1 MFDAMMDALHSAMK
15 AIGYGD
21 VNLVVGETGWPTSCD
36 GYEACSVANAATFN
50 WHLVQ
55 HVSSRRGTPL
65 MPNRR
70 FETYLFSMFNE
81 NLKPGPNA
89 ERNWGMFQPDFT
101 PIYDAGIMRNGRP
114 GGRRGRRGGA
124 RRGAVTGKKWC
135 VPKPGS
141 SNAALQANIDYVCS
155 KGVDCK
161 PIQSGGACFQPNDV
175 WSHASYIM
183 NTYYQASGRHAYN
196 CDFSHTG
203 VLVSRDPSRG
213 TCRYV
218 A

>member
-1 MFDAMMDALHSAMK
+1 MTSPHSLGILSISEPPSAGRFRRGYDRIVFGPMLKFLRETNAPFMVNPYPYFAYSPKMANYDLFKRNGGILDKYTGLRYTSMFDAMMDALHSAMK

-50 WHLVQ
+50 WHLVK

-101 PIYDAGIMRNGRP
+101 PIYDAGIMRNGR
-114 GGRRGRRGGA
+114 
-124 RRGAVTGKKWC
+124 V
-135 VPKPGS
+135 
-141 SNAALQANIDYVCS
+141 
-155 KGVDCK
+155 
-161 PIQSGGACFQPNDV
+161 
-175 WSHASYIM
+175 
-183 NTYYQASGRHAYN
+183 
-196 CDFSHTG
+196 
-203 VLVSRDPSRG
+203 
-213 TCRYV
+213 
-218 A
+218 